1 MQQPKKPQP
10 KKPQMVAGEMTGK
23 MYKKSE
29 MEAWKKGATE
39 AMNKQYFNR
48 PENLKYGKGL
58 RKPKAK

>member
-23 MYKKSE
+23 MYKKSD
-29 MEAWKKGATE
+29 MEAWKKGATA

-58 RKPKAK
+58 KKPKAK